1 MRFFRVQ
8 EHNSFR
14 ALKKK
19 SIGSR
24 DGYDDGLL
32 LIDYI
37 LSLSVVYF
45 IVYHDYVKGSI
56 DLYELNIEFLK
67 RNLTGKK

>member
-8 EHNSFR
+8 EHDSFR

-24 DGYDDGLL
+24 DGYDGL
-32 LIDYI
+32 LIDYTV
-37 LSLSVVYF
+37 SLNF
-45 IVYHDYVKGSI
+45 NIVYHAFKQDKVKGSI
-56 DLYELNIEFLK
+56 DLYEPNIGFLK
-67 RNLTGKK
+67 VILTV